1 MRSRVQHLRLRLL
14 IALTRVLTR
23 VLAVLGL
30 RESVVRWRMARAR
43 RKRAAAEARGDF
55 GRSRPALHRM
65 DVKLDEIIDRDAGF
79 FVEAGAYDGY
89 TQSNTYW
96 LERGRGWRGLLVE
109 PMPELAEQARLSRP
123 DATVVQCALAPPE
136 SAEGKIRM
144 RFGGLMSGVA
154 RLSDEQWAKLGTAMG
169 WHDPYELDVDTRTL
183 SSLLDQI
190 DAPEVDLISLDVEGF
205 ESAVLAG
212 LDLDRHAP
220 RYLLVEAHE
229 PERDLPPIY
238 EVLGSRYALEMW
250 LSPIDL
256 LLVRE
261 DVAQAGPAEH
271 GREQRER

>member
-1 MRSRVQHLRLRLL
+1 M
-14 IALTRVLTR
+14 TR
-23 VLAVLGL
+23 VLALLGL

-43 RKRAAAEARGDF
+43 RRRAAAEARGDF
-55 GRSRPALHRM
+55 GRSRPALHGM

-136 SAEGKIRM
+136 SAESKIRM
-144 RFGGLMSGVA
+144 RFGGLM
-154 RLSDEQWAKLGTAMG
+154 
-169 WHDPYELDVDTRTL
+169 
-183 SSLLDQI
+183 
-190 DAPEVDLISLDVEGF
+190 SLDVEGF

-238 EVLGSRYALEMW
+238 EALGGRYVGEMW

-271 GREQRER
+271 GRERREP